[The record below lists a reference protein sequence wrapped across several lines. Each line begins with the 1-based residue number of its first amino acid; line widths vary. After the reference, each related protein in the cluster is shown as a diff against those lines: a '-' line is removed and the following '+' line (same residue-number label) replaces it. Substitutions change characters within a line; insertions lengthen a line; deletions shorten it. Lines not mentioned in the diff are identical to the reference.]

1 MRKVMWLTF
10 IALVMSGCATNKGVV
25 YIEQFNR
32 DPQTIIILKDP
43 PTRESV
49 LPVLVKWFSDN
60 GFSATVVESLSEIN
74 PDDFIFSYRAWWG
87 WDLAL
92 YMRRVEMY
100 VKSKGQT
107 LGAINFDALQYGTWG
122 KFGEGEKRLVILLD
136 ALFGKITREEAD
148 KLLGEV

>member
-1 MRKVMWLTF
+1 MWLTF
-10 IALVMSGCATNKGVV
+10 IVLVITGCATNKGVT

-32 DPQTIIILKDP
+32 GSKAIIILKDP

-60 GFSATVVESLSEIN
+60 GFSATVVESLSEVN
-74 PDDFIFSYRAWWG
+74 PGDLIFSYRAWWG

-92 YMRRVEMY
+92 YMRRVEMHI
-100 VKSKGQT
+100 KSKGET
-107 LGAINFDALQYGTWG
+107 LGSINFDALQYGTWG
-122 KFGEGEKRLVILLD
+122 KFGDGEQRLRILLD